1 MRSLYQIRQTSIN
14 GKGIQIMRVC
24 TLCKQAK
31 PLSEFNKKTRYHDGL
46 DPWCKA
52 CKHEKDK
59 ARYWLDPAGAK
70 KRSAEYAKANPDKA
84 KAWKKASADK
94 HRSNIRKKRNSDI
107 KELSDKYVKQ
117 LFTENSTLTFA
128 DIPQCL
134 VYARRELIKLKR
146 ELNKCKI
153 ATN

>member
-1 MRSLYQIRQTSIN
+1 MRA
-14 GKGIQIMRVC
+14 C

-31 PLSEFNKKTRYHDGL
+31 PLSEFSKKTRYYDGL

-52 CKHEKDK
+52 CKSLKDK

-70 KRSAEYAKANPDKA
+70 KRSAEYAKAHRDKA
-84 KAWKKASADK
+84 RAWSKASAD
-94 HRSNIRKKRNSDI
+94 RTRVSIRKKRNSDI

-134 VYARRELIKLKR
+134 VDARRELIKLKR
-146 ELNKCKI
+146 ELKKCKI